1 MSTNSNSK
9 EYKELVQ
16 ISELLHEEYNNEHS
30 AWKDSP
36 FGWIKKH
43 PSRTIGAIGEK
54 IIASW
59 LAMHDFNVS
68 RSPDSEADRI
78 VEDKRVEIK
87 FSTLWEN
94 GNYKFQQI
102 RDQHYDFIIMLG
114 VSPHDAHCWV
124 LEKQDV
130 IRLWKKEHII
140 SSQHGGIVGSDT
152 AWINL
157 SPYDSSVFSEYG
169 PSLKGALEKIAELT
183 GYTPRSL
190 YFCLEEEE
198 N

>member
-1 MSTNSNSK
+1 
-9 EYKELVQ
+9 
-16 ISELLHEEYNNEHS
+16 
-30 AWKDSP
+30 
-36 FGWIKKH
+36 
-43 PSRTIGAIGEK
+43 
-54 IIASW
+54 
-59 LAMHDFNVS
+59 
-68 RSPDSEADRI
+68 
-78 VEDKRVEIK
+78 
-87 FSTLWEN
+87 
-94 GNYKFQQI
+94 
-102 RDQHYDFIIMLG
+102 MLG